1 MSFLRQIKDLKTEFA
16 TIHSRVLRRVIQIN
30 GGIPLSSDPKKP
42 LRRTLLP
49 GYLVIGGLPAPP
61 PYDAGADMPE
71 SSPLDE
77 LEDQLV

>member
-16 TIHSRVLRRVIQIN
+16 TIHSHVLRQVITIQ

-49 GYLVIGGLPAPP
+49 GFLVIGGLPNAPSGLP
-61 PYDAGADMPE
+61 HEHYPAYSDTEE
-71 SSPLDE
+71 SLY
-77 LEDQLV
+77 Q